1 MHECR
6 FSAAGSHGN
15 PERDCWE
22 AHFPVLPGRELS
34 HSYAARFVLRDPAY
48 DPVNEWR
55 TQRKTMLQNCA
66 VHAEHAAPRFAFPKG
81 DVDIYTCPTCGSI
94 MADLEFVPEQY
105 EAANYYTMAFKTK
118 ADIESEW
125 GFRWRYI
132 LGALRRF
139 GAGPTL
145 LDVGAGNGY
154 FVHLARTEFRL
165 RADGLEISAAEA
177 DYARDTFGL
186 ELLRGDLSVVT
197 AKYDVI
203 TSFNVLEHVKQPMT
217 LLTEMSERLAPGGL
231 LVLTTPNPSCIHRRL
246 RGLNGW
252 NMVCPPHHINLF
264 TRTAL
269 QEMLTR
275 VGFEVLEY
283 STLST
288 YINSVRKIDT
298 RSLVLRRAA
307 FQALKTANLGAD
319 HFLICR
325 KG

>member
-1 MHECR
+1 M
-6 FSAAGSHGN
+6 
-15 PERDCWE
+15 
-22 AHFPVLPGRELS
+22 LP
-34 HSYAARFVLRDPAY
+34 
-48 DPVNEWR
+48 
-55 TQRKTMLQNCA
+55 NCA
-66 VHAEHAAPRFAFPKG
+66 VDIGHAAPRFVFPKG
-81 DVDIYTCPTCGSI
+81 GVDIYTCPTCGCI

-105 EAANYYTMAFKTK
+105 EATNYYTMAFKTRPE
-118 ADIESEW
+118 IEAEW
-125 GFRWRYI
+125 GFRWRYV
-132 LGALRRF
+132 LRTLQPHTAR
-139 GAGPTL
+139 PKL

-154 FVHLARTEFRL
+154 FVYLARTEFGL
-165 RADGLEISAAEA
+165 GADGLEISAAEA
-177 DYARDTFGL
+177 DFARDTFGI
-186 ELLRGDLSVVT
+186 ELLRGDLSIVT
-197 AKYDVI
+197 ERYDVV
-203 TSFNVLEHVKQPMT
+203 TSFNVLEHVKQPIT
-217 LLTEMSERLAPGGL
+217 LLTEMSDRLAPGGL